1 MKMEGKKREIEEVL
15 NKYGDLIFRTCLI
28 LLGNTEDAQDAV
40 QDTMIKYIRK
50 APKFQDE
57 NHEKAWLL
65 KVSSNRCKD
74 ILRYRMNHSKFNV
87 EILEQFSDE
96 SEDTGILEALMQIP
110 EKYRLVLTLYYVD
123 EYKIEEIAEI
133 INRTASAV
141 KMRLKKGREL
151 LRKKYG
157 EEYM

>member
-1 MKMEGKKREIEEVL
+1 MEGKKREIEEVL

>member
-1 MKMEGKKREIEEVL
+1 MEGKKREIEEVL

-74 ILRYRMNHSKFNV
+74 IIRYRMNHSKFDV

>member
-74 ILRYRMNHSKFNV
+74 IIRYRMNHSKFDV

>member
-1 MKMEGKKREIEEVL
+1 MEDKKREIEEVL

-74 ILRYRMNHSKFNV
+74 ILRYRMNHSKFDV

>member
-1 MKMEGKKREIEEVL
+1 MEGKKREIEEVL

-74 ILRYRMNHSKFNV
+74 IIRYRMNHSKFDA